1 MGNIISKELIIVGGG
16 PAGLKAGAEAKKQKI
31 DYVILEKGKVADA
44 WLNVRPDMYF
54 LSPCHPQRDW
64 TSLSDDFPIWK
75 MDVRRPYCTA
85 AEFVNYLDAYCDHF
99 KLAVKTDTRVV
110 DINLSDGQFSVL
122 GNDHTEYRAPVLLI
136 ATGIF
141 GNPFIPGVAGAKD
154 NPYVMHSHYYR
165 SRDDYKQQKVLI
177 VGAGN
182 SAAEL
187 AIDLCGHSM
196 VYLVSRKDLQY
207 FSDTRKL
214 YHIRGISESFLK
226 ELISMEL
233 VRYRAFQE
241 IKRIEE
247 NRVIFQDWSL
257 DVHKII
263 FATGYHAHID
273 ILRNFKLRVNKNNY
287 PEVTDSGESI
297 QYPNLFFAGPLSY
310 QNTTSIV
317 LHGFINQIPGTLA
330 RISEKLKTEGI
341 GSAKLDNNRQSK

>member
-1 MGNIISKELIIVGGG
+1 MSNIISRELIIVGGG
-16 PAGLKAGAEAKKQKI
+16 PAGLKAGEEAKKQDI
-31 DYVILEKGKVADA
+31 DYIILEKGQVGEA
-44 WLNVRPDMYF
+44 WRNVRPNMPF

-75 MDVRRPYCTA
+75 MDVQRPYCSA
-85 AEFVNYLDAYCDHF
+85 AEFVNYLDAYSNYF
-99 KLAVKTDTRVV
+99 KLNIETHTSVV
-110 DINLSDGQFSVL
+110 DINFSDQQFSVL
-122 GNDHTEYRAPVLLI
+122 SDDRTEYRAPVLLI

-141 GNPFIPGVAGAKD
+141 GNPFIPGVAGAKN
-154 NPYVMHSHYYR
+154 NPYVMHSHFYQ
-165 SRDDYKQQKVLI
+165 SPDDFKQQKVLI

-182 SAAEL
+182 SAAEI
-187 AIDLCGHSM
+187 AIELCGHSM

-247 NRVIFQDWSL
+247 NRVTFQDWSL
-257 DVHKII
+257 EVNKII

-273 ILRNFKLRVNKNNY
+273 ILKNFKLRVNKNNY

-330 RISEKLKTEGI
+330 RIAEKLKTEGI
-341 GSAKLDNNRQSK
+341 GSAKLDNNSQSE